1 MEEQKIER
9 RLKKEI
15 ELIGGKALKFVSPGV
30 SGVPDRIVLLPG
42 GKVIFVELKAS
53 GKKLRPIQELRRKE
67 FNKLGFDIRVI
78 SMSIFEYDKEEE
90 EKKLRK
96 AEFEAGR
103 EAGFLE
109 GQKHAALQS
118 SIESAKRMLKSN
130 KLSPEDISIFSG
142 LSLDEVKK
150 LQL

>member
-42 GKVIFVELKAS
+42 GKVVFIELKAP
-53 GKKLRPIQELRRKE
+53 GKKLRPIQELRKKE

-78 SMSIFEYDKEEE
+78 D
-90 EKKLRK
+90 
-96 AEFEAGR
+96 
-103 EAGFLE
+103 
-109 GQKHAALQS
+109 
-118 SIESAKRMLKSN
+118 SIEK
-130 KLSPEDISIFSG
+130 ISELIK
-142 LSLDEVKK
+142 EVV
-150 LQL
+150 